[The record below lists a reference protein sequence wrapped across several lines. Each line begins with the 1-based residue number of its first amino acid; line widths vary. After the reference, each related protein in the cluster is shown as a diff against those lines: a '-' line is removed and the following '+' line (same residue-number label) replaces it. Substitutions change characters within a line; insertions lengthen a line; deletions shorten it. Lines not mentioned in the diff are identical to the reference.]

1 MINWRHPKTV
11 LKKCIQLRQKR
22 LSFIVILHDCMQLH
36 RRSRERNQRTLV
48 LADVL
53 THICIQHFFS
63 LLLFSF
69 RLLSRLLRLCVFAPI
84 QNDDNWRHFVKY
96 DSGGEATSGLSGD
109 CSTTLSRRHIG
120 YSVYAWTMARLAA
133 LLWQGLPFFW
143 GFLHKS
149 ANFWP
154 LSHRSRSSQ
163 SKGIFKPSWKLL
175 VLKKCLR
182 LLSHFLTTFS
192 INQN

>member
-1 MINWRHPKTV
+1 MIACNCLGGVANVTSELFARWCSHPYLHSTV
-11 LKKCIQLRQKR
+11 
-22 LSFIVILHDCMQLH
+22 
-36 RRSRERNQRTLV
+36 
-48 LADVL
+48 
-53 THICIQHFFS
+53 FS

-69 RLLSRLLRLCVFAPI
+69 RLLSRLLRLCVFAPV

-120 YSVYAWTMARLAA
+120 NSVYAWTMVSLAV
-133 LLWQGLPFFW
+133 LLRQDLPFFCV
-143 GFLHKS
+143 FLHKS

-163 SKGIFKPSWKLL
+163 SKGIFMPLWKLL
-175 VLKKCLR
+175 ILKKC
-182 LLSHFLTTFS
+182 
-192 INQN
+192 